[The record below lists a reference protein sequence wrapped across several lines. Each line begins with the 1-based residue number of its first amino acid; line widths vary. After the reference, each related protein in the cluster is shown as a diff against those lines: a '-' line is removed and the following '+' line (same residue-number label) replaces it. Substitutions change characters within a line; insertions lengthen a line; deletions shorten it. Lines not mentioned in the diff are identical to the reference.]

1 MLLCFCP
8 NSTPILYFLCFH
20 RQVGKSPIGLFPN
33 VWRPLRHRDRTG
45 GGNLE
50 SGILSNR
57 HRDVAQAGK
66 PDGRVRAAGRSTRN
80 GAMRPRRTIFAA
92 FAPIAGAAAA
102 ARAER
107 VPPPLPSDVHPG
119 LPPAPATGAAGVL
132 RLDASQPLPVDQA
145 AIDNIIIMLRRAR
158 WGPRWRRRKDRL
170 PRPASLGETVTIR
183 PFSP

>member
-20 RQVGKSPIGLFPN
+20 RQVGKGPIGLFPN
-33 VWRPLRHRDRTG
+33 VWQPLRHRDRTG
-45 GGNLE
+45 GNLE
-50 SGILSNR
+50 SGILSDR
-57 HRDVAQAGK
+57 HRDVAQAGR
-66 PDGRVRAAGRSTRN
+66 PDGRVRATGRSTRN

-119 LPPAPATGAAGVL
+119 LQPAPTTGASGVL
-132 RLDASQPLPVDQA
+132 WLDASRPFPVGQT
-145 AIDNIIIMLRRAR
+145 AIDNIIIMPRRAR